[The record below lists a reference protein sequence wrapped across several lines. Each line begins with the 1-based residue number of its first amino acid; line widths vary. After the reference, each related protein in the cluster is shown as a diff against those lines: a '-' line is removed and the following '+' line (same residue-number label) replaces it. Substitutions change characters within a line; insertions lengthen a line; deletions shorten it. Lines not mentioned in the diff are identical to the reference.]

1 VSSSDRASLP
11 AGLSQWIEAARNGS
25 PEALGQMFAY
35 CRQYLLAVANEELEA
50 DLQAKVGAS
59 DLVQD
64 TLLEAHR
71 DFGQFRGRS
80 EAEVLAWLRQILLHN
95 VANASRQY
103 RQTDKRQIQREV
115 DATGSAHAWLDA
127 LADDGSTPSAQAVRR
142 EQDEALERALGQL
155 PARLQRII
163 KWRTDER
170 CSFEQIG
177 RRIGRSS
184 EAARKLW
191 ARAIDRL
198 QQILGSGDDSR

>member
-1 VSSSDRASLP
+1 VRRRFAWRSCGSDP
-11 AGLSQWIEAARNGS
+11 
-25 PEALGQMFAY
+25 Y

-115 DATGSAHAWLDA
+115 HAAGSAHAWLDA

-142 EQDEALERALGQL
+142 EQDDALERALGQL

-170 CSFEQIG
+170 CSFEEIG
-177 RRIGRSS
+177 RRMGRSS